1 MAKQSAKNLVQLDS
15 FDAVHLEDALN
26 AGVSRRTLLKWLSG
40 MGIGAVA
47 GLPMIDAAATSAG
60 ANAVPVN
67 GGSVKI
73 ASAETSTTDTLDP
86 ARGSNSTDYARHYM
100 FYNGLT
106 TLDEHLAAKMTL
118 AESFDTTDGQ
128 NWTVKLRKG
137 ITFHDGSPFTSAD
150 VVYSLTRHKD
160 GAVGSK
166 VKALAMQMNTI
177 EADGANGV
185 RIVLASPNDD
195 LPVMLAVSHFL
206 IVKNGARDFTKANG
220 TGPFRCE
227 SFSPGTSSVA
237 VRNEK
242 YWKPGLPH
250 LDRIELIGIVDE
262 TARVNALISGEVDMI
277 GAISPTSA
285 RQLSRVPD
293 VVMMETKAGSYT
305 DIVMRVD
312 QTPGNQADFA
322 LATKYMLNREQ
333 ISKTVYQGYAVVA
346 NDHPI
351 SPSNPYFNSSLPQ
364 RPYDPDKARFHLKKA
379 GLSSPGVEVVVSPAA
394 ANSAEIAELWQQTAK
409 AVGLNLSLRR
419 VPGDGYWS
427 NQWMKHPITFGAT
440 NARPTA
446 DLVLSLYF
454 QSDSPWN
461 ESGWKKPDF
470 DKMLVAARGERD
482 QSKRIQL
489 YWDMQQMI
497 SNEGGIGIPVFRSA
511 LDAFSTKVKGMK
523 PIPLGNFMGYMFPEN
538 IWLQA

>member
-1 MAKQSAKNLVQLDS
+1 MAKQFDKLSGLLDS
-15 FDAVHLEDALN
+15 SDLIRLENALN
-26 AGVSRRTLLKWLSG
+26 VGVSRRTLLQWLAG
-40 MGIGAVA
+40 MGVGVA
-47 GLPMIDAAATSAG
+47 TGLPLIASAASSAAA
-60 ANAVPVN
+60 VPPKQ

-106 TLDEHLAAKMTL
+106 TLDEHLTAQMTL
-118 AESFDTTDGQ
+118 AESFQTTDGQ
-128 NWTVKLRKG
+128 NWSLKLRKDV
-137 ITFHDGSPFTSAD
+137 TFHDGSPFTSAD
-150 VVYSLTRHKD
+150 VVYSLSRHKD

-166 VKALAMQMNTI
+166 VKALAMQMSTI
-177 EADGANGV
+177 EAEGPNAV
-185 RIVLASPNDD
+185 KIALTSPNDD
-195 LPVMLAVSHFL
+195 LPIMLGVSHFL
-206 IVKNGARDFTKANG
+206 IVKNGTTDFAKANG

-227 SFSPGTSSVA
+227 FFSPGNSSVA
-237 VRNEK
+237 VRNDK
-242 YWKPGLPH
+242 YWKPGLPY
-250 LDRIELIGIVDE
+250 LDRIELLGIVDE

-285 RQLSRVPD
+285 RQLARVPNI
-293 VVMMETKAGSYT
+293 VTMETKGGSYT

-312 QTPGNQADFA
+312 QTPGSQADFV

-333 ISKTVYQGYAVVA
+333 ISKTVYQGYAAIA

-351 SPSNPYFNSSLPQ
+351 PPSNPYFNASLPQ

-379 GLSSPGVEVVVSPAA
+379 GLSSPNLEVVVSPAA
-394 ANSAEIAELWQQTAK
+394 ANSAEIGELWQQTAK
-409 AVGLNLSLRR
+409 SVGLNLTLRR

-427 NQWMKHPITFGAT
+427 NQWMKHPVTFGST

-470 DKMLVAARGERD
+470 DRMLVAARGERD
-482 QSKRIQL
+482 QAKRKQL
-489 YWDMQQMI
+489 YGDMQQMI
-497 SNEGGIGIPVFRSA
+497 SDQGGIGIPVFRSA
-511 LDAFSTKVKGMK
+511 LDAFSSKVKGMK
-523 PIPLGNFMGYMFPEN
+523 PIPIGNFMGYLFPEN